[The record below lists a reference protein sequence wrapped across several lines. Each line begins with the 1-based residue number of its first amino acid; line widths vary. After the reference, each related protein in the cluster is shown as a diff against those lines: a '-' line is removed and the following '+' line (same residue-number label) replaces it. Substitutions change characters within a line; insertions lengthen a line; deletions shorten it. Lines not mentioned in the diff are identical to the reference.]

1 MADGLDYDE
10 DDEIPTEEMVER
22 MEEKLELVQNQQKR
36 LFLIIFQVSFMKLIK
51 LYVMMSRK
59 AFLVFCV

>member
-22 MEEKLELVQNQQKR
+22 KEEKLELMQNQQKR
-36 LFLIIFQVSFMKLIK
+36 LFLIIFQV
-51 LYVMMSRK
+51 R
-59 AFLVFCV
+59 